1 MGQHLPLARQSLTR
15 GSAADETGDASAA
28 AAAQTAAASSPAPP
42 AAALEESASS
52 PPTAA
57 AGAAA
62 GTAAGAAAAGAV
74 AAGAVAAG
82 GEEVPEGADFQTRRL
97 SVAVDMSE
105 AEALEA
111 MIAQTDAASAAKGDA
126 VSAPSA
132 AECGAE
138 REPGAGS

>member
-1 MGQHLPLARQSLTR
+1 MGQHLPLARQSLAK

-62 GTAAGAAAAGAV
+62 GTAAGAA
-74 AAGAVAAG
+74 AAG